1 MKHARVLLC
10 ALAAL
15 SLVSAAG
22 AQAPPVPQPG
32 PEHAILKAEEGTWD
46 ATVEMIVPPGTPAPP
61 PSKGVETN
69 TLLGGLWLVTDF
81 KGDMMG
87 APFGG
92 HGIAGWDSTKKK
104 YVSVW
109 TDTMS
114 PGLLTGESTYD
125 PGKKTMTGFM
135 EGPDMSGKVSKMK
148 TISEQKDADTR
159 VFTMIEVG
167 PDGKEVPQMR
177 ITYKRKK

>member
-1 MKHARVLLC
+1 MKHARVAMC
-10 ALAAL
+10 ALAVL
-15 SLVSAAG
+15 SLASAAA

-32 PEHAILKAEEGTWD
+32 PEHAVLKSDVGTWD
-46 ATVEMIVPPGTPAPP
+46 ATVEMIVPPGAQAPP

-87 APFGG
+87 SPFGG
-92 HGIAGWDSTKKK
+92 HGIAGWDPTKKK

-125 PGKKTMTGFM
+125 ASKKTMTGWM
-135 EGPDMSGKVSKMK
+135 EGPDMSGKVTKM
-148 TISEQKDADTR
+148 TSVVEYKDPDTR
-159 VFTMIEVG
+159 VFTMSGAG
-167 PDGKEVPQMR
+167 PDGKSAPMMR
-177 ITYKRKK
+177 ITYKRRK